1 MDETPLTLDNVS
13 FHYALGG
20 LGINDVSLACGT
32 GSWTALMGP
41 SGAGKST
48 FLYCASGLLP
58 IESGVVSIA
67 GRNLSGMRES
77 DLTRM
82 RRDHIGFVFQDYNLV
97 DAFTC
102 LQNVMLTALFGGPSI
117 KKENALRALSLV
129 GLGDFADSYP
139 ADISGGQRQRVAI
152 ARALASQ
159 PDIIFADEPTGALD
173 SRSASL
179 VLDSFEAVVEQGRT
193 VLMVTHDPNVAA
205 RAHRVV
211 FLKDGHVDSICEGYD
226 AERLAM
232 HLADM
237 ASTTAGRQVQ

>member
-13 FHYALGG
+13 FHYASGG

-82 RRDHIGFVFQDYNLV
+82 RRDHIGFVFQDYTWLKP
-97 DAFTC
+97 
-102 LQNVMLTALFGGPSI
+102 L
-117 KKENALRALSLV
+117 
-129 GLGDFADSYP
+129 P
-139 ADISGGQRQRVAI
+139 ACRMS
-152 ARALASQ
+152 
-159 PDIIFADEPTGALD
+159 
-173 SRSASL
+173 
-179 VLDSFEAVVEQGRT
+179 
-193 VLMVTHDPNVAA
+193 
-205 RAHRVV
+205 
-211 FLKDGHVDSICEGYD
+211 C
-226 AERLAM
+226 
-232 HLADM
+232 
-237 ASTTAGRQVQ
+237 